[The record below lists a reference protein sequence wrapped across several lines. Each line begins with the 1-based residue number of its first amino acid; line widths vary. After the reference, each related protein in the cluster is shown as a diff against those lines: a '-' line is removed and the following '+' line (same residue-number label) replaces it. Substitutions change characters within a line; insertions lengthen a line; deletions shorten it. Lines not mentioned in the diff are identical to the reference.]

1 MSSSLQPHHHP
12 GLHARLTSADNAV
25 SDEPIA
31 FSECQV
37 VLPLFTHF
45 LSVAQY
51 RDEPGVTVTVSKSL

>member
-1 MSSSLQPHHHP
+1 MW
-12 GLHARLTSADNAV
+12 TSGESAV

-51 RDEPGVTVTVSKSL
+51 ISWRGSGNVRRPSGY